1 MKDILG
7 MASTTASTTSMTQML
22 TNEAKLNELL
32 HNLPVVPTMT
42 HWDVE
47 VLDGFTGHQRL
58 IVSKFPSIQ

>member
-32 HNLPVVPTMT
+32 RNLPVVSTMT
-42 HWDVE
+42 Q
-47 VLDGFTGHQRL
+47 VLDGFTRRVVDFRG
-58 IVSKFPSIQ
+58 